1 MTGAKDVMSNTV
13 TGAKDSVSHTLTNAV
28 DRTRGAVQDGVEM
41 TRAAVQDGMQMTRA
55 AVSGSVNTVMESRVA
70 QMVSSGMDTALTTSE
85 RLVDQYLPRTE
96 DELGECPAS
105 ILWLSGLTAQA
116 LGSVIDTIERRW

>member
-1 MTGAKDVMSNTV
+1 MTGAKDVMSVTV
-13 TGAKDSVSHTLTNAV
+13 TGAKDSVSQTLTSAV
-28 DRTRGAVQDGVEM
+28 DRTRGAVQDSV
-41 TRAAVQDGMQMTRA
+41 QMTRA